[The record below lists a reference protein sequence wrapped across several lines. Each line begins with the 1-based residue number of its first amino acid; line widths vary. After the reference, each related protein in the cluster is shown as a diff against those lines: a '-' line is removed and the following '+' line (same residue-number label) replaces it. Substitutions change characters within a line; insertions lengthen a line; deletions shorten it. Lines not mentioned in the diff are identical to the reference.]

1 MITIKIIRKIK
12 MTKIIKKMKTKMKI
26 IFPSNKKSR
35 ISNHKKTIMIKAK
48 LKKIILKKKKNMKHK
63 KVMVQIDV
71 VKTGYKI
78 SNNQG
83 MIHQSLGFYKK
94 HFQKTTDKL
103 LTTL

>member
-1 MITIKIIRKIK
+1 
-12 MTKIIKKMKTKMKI
+12 MTKKMKTKMKI
-26 IFPSNKKSR
+26 ILPSNKMSR
-35 ISNHKKTIMIKAK
+35 ISNHKKTIWIKKTIMIKAK

-103 LTTL
+103 LITL